1 MPRHGQRQFVRGD
14 AAPVVADAD
23 QPDAALLELDIHA
36 RGAGVECV
44 FDQFL
49 DHRCGPLDDFA
60 GSDLVDQNLG
70 QLADRHQRTLHCS
83 TRETR

>member
-1 MPRHGQRQFVRGD
+1 MPRDCQRQFVRGD
-14 AAPVVADAD
+14 TATVVADTD
-23 QPDAALLELDIHA
+23 QPDAALFELDIHA
-36 RGAGVECV
+36 RGTGIECI

-49 DHRCGPLDDFA
+49 DHRCGPLDNFA

-70 QLADRHQRTLHCS
+70 QLADRHQRTLQCG